1 MRLAT
6 AKGEFMSDF
15 GRSALPRNAQKN
27 KSAKVSAAR
36 AGKKGQSITP
46 KASGKAGTDAKKART
61 TRDPQRTSAAILDAA
76 IKEFTEKGFGGARIN
91 RIAARAKINKRML
104 YHYFGGKDALY
115 LAVIEGAYISIRSA
129 ETRLHLADRD
139 PIEGMR
145 ELILFT
151 WHYILDHPEFPSL
164 LATENLHKAKYLQRS
179 ARIFGLHSPLVAE
192 ISKLLQRGEA
202 AGQFR
207 RGADPVKVYISIA
220 CLGFF
225 YLSNRWTLSTIFKRD
240 LAEDTELHDWGEHM
254 VDVILSYLRP

>member
-1 MRLAT
+1 MRRA
-6 AKGEFMSDF
+6 ADKGEFMSDF
-15 GRSALPRNAQKN
+15 GRSALPWNAQKS

-36 AGKKGQSITP
+36 AEKNTSP
-46 KASGKAGTDAKKART
+46 AAPRASGKAGTDTKKARA
-61 TRDPQRTSAAILDAA
+61 TRDPRRTSAAILDAA

-115 LAVIEGAYISIRSA
+115 LAVLEGAYISIRSA
-129 ETRLHLADRD
+129 EIGLHLADHD

-151 WHYILDHPEFPSL
+151 WQYILDHPEFPSL

-207 RGADPVKVYISIA
+207 SGTDPVKVYISIA
-220 CLGFF
+220 SLGFF
-225 YLSNRWTLSTIFKRD
+225 YLSNRWTLSTIFRRD